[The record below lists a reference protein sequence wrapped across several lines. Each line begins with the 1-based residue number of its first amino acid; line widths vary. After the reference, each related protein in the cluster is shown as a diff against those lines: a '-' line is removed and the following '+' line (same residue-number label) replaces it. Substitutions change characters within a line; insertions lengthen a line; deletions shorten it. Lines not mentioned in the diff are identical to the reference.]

1 MTCDADTVRREV
13 PVHVLIVESSEK
25 LARLWQN
32 HLQRSGVKVRT
43 AFTQDEALAM
53 LETHRFQVIILDV
66 MLDGGNAL
74 AVADVAQFRMP
85 EARVIFVTNSTF
97 FSDGSIF
104 KLCANAC
111 AYLPCATPP
120 DDLTSMVHHYAR
132 AG

>member
-1 MTCDADTVRREV
+1 MTFDADTVRQEV
-13 PVHVLIVESSEK
+13 RVHVLIVESSEK

-32 HLQRSGVKVRT
+32 HLQRSGAKVRT

-97 FSDGSIF
+97 FLGRVDFQALRKCLRLSA
-104 KLCANAC
+104 LCN
-111 AYLPCATPP
+111 T
-120 DDLTSMVHHYAR
+120 AR
-132 AG
+132 